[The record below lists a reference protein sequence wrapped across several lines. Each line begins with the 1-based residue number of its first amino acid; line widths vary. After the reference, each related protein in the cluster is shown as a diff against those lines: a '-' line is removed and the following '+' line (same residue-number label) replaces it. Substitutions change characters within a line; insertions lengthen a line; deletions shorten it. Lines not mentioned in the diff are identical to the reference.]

1 MRWLLAA
8 GAAAIVALSTVHAA
22 AAPKAAVEYEPA
34 TEGDV
39 SFASMSVTQAIMLC
53 LQHTAQGVR
62 SWWACKQRPP

>member
-39 SFASMSVTQAIMLC
+39 SFASHVCHTKAIML
-53 LQHTAQGVR
+53 
-62 SWWACKQRPP
+62 